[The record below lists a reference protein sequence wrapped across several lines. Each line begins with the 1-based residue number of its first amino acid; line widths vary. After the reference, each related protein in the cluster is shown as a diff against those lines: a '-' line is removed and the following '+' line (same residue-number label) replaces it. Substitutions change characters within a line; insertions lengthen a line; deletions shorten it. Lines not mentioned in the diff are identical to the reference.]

1 MFPQWQGSIFV
12 GGLGGKT
19 LDRLAIKNDKVVAEE
34 PLLPELRA
42 RSGMSASDPTEL
54 YMC

>member
-1 MFPQWQGSIFV
+1 MFPQWQGIFV

-34 PLLPELRA
+34 PLLTELRA
-42 RSGMSASDPTEL
+42 RTANRRVSGGAS
-54 YMC
+54 